1 MIEKSKEYLKK
12 IFSNGPKAKMML
24 AVVVLISLTLVVASI
39 RKTVV
44 INIDGEEQT
53 FVTYKGTIKDVL
65 QENDI
70 IVNEKDKVQPAL
82 NEKLSENDRI
92 NIKKA
97 VKVQLVTKDKTIEIE
112 TAEDTIHE
120 MIGMEEEALKEQG
133 IEFKEGVDEITPAL
147 DTKIEK
153 DLTIQLV
160 KVEVVSEVAT
170 EAINFD
176 VITQEDESLDV
187 GVEEIVQ
194 DGAIGEKEITYEVIK
209 KDGKEISRDI
219 VSSKVTKEPV
229 NKIVAEGTRRVLASR
244 NGNLEYQDVIYCEA
258 TAYYSGTITA
268 TGTAPVY
275 NPSGISTIAVDPRV
289 IPLGSLVYVEGY
301 GKAIAADTGG
311 AINGNIVDV
320 FVDSYDTAINWG
332 RKYGLAVYILA
343 YPGQW

>member
-194 DGAIGEKEITYEVIK
+194 DGAIGEKQITYEVIK

-229 NKIVAEGTRRVLASR
+229 NKVVAEGTRRVFASR
-244 NGNLEYQDVIYCEA
+244 DGNLQYQDLIYCES
-258 TAYYSGTITA
+258 TAYHGGGLTA
-268 TGTAPVY
+268 TGTVPVY
-275 NPSGISTIAVDPRV
+275 NPGGISTIAVDPRV

-320 FVDSYDTAINWG
+320 YVDSYDTAISWG
-332 RKYGLAVYILA
+332 RKHGLAVYVLA